1 MEQSVF
7 EKAQRACENMST
19 CLEILNHAKNKAE
32 YMTITFGTT
41 AYAVDDTL
49 RDFIAK
55 YYQEQYNLNAEI
67 FKNL

>member
-1 MEQSVF
+1 
-7 EKAQRACENMST
+7 MST
-19 CLEILNHAKNKAE
+19 YLEILNHAKNKAE

-49 RDFIAK
+49 RDFISK